1 MIYLNFAMKNNKNYN
16 QKLRSARKRLG
27 ITQRELAEKL
37 SVSPS
42 AIGMYEQGRR
52 EPNCRMLSEICS
64 VLKIPSQEFFQKS
77 NVFNNGLIEYLN
89 SEKEVA
95 LNGEI
100 LSKQKKDNIAYI
112 LNLILNDK

>member
-1 MIYLNFAMKNNKNYN
+1 MKNNKNYN
-16 QKLRSARKRLG
+16 QKLRSARKKLC

-42 AIGMYEQGRR
+42 AIEMYEQGRR
-52 EPNCRMLSEICS
+52 EPNCRTLTEICS

-77 NVFNNGLIEYLN
+77 DVFNANSVLNSLIEYLN

>member
-1 MIYLNFAMKNNKNYN
+1 MKNNKNYN

-77 NVFNNGLIEYLN
+77 DVFNANSVLNSLIEYLN